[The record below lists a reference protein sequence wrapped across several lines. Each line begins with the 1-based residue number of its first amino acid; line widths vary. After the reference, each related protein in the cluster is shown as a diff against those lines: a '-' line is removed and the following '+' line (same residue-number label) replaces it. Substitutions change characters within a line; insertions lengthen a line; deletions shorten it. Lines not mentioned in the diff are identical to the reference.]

1 MRSVHDLQA
10 KALKTMRSMLHLL
23 SAIKESLG
31 AILQVLKTVL
41 AAQLTTACSM
51 LLRFSFRSRQ

>member
-23 SAIKESLG
+23 LAIKESLG

-51 LLRFSFRSRQ
+51 L